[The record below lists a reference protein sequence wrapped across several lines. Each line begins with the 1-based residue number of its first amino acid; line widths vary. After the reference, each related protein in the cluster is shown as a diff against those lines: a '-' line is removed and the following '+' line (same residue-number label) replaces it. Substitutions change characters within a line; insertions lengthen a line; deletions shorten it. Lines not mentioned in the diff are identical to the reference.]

1 MAFQKEIKFTS
12 GKTVEKILEE
22 AGVKDTTQQ
31 KAGTTVI
38 RFLRRRKPT
47 TGILRRM
54 GTTPTSLMRCMEQTK
69 D

>member
-1 MAFQKEIKFTS
+1 MTLPKDTILPS
-12 GKTVEKILEE
+12 GKTVVKILEE

-47 TGILRRM
+47 TGDSTVDIQNKKK
-54 GTTPTSLMRCMEQTK
+54 E
-69 D
+69 

>member
-1 MAFQKEIKFTS
+1 MTLPKDTILPS

-47 TGILRRM
+47 TGDSTVDIQNKKK
-54 GTTPTSLMRCMEQTK
+54 E
-69 D
+69 

>member
-1 MAFQKEIKFTS
+1 MASQKEIKFTS
-12 GKTVEKILEE
+12 RKTVEKILEE

-47 TGILRRM
+47 TGDSIVDI
-54 GTTPTSLMRCMEQTK
+54 QNKKK
-69 D
+69 DK